1 VPPSTELSYLQ
12 AVVIGLL
19 QGVTELFPISS
30 LGHSVLVPA
39 WIGGSWEHLVTEGTQ
54 KDSTYLAFI
63 VALHVATAVALLV
76 FYARDWVGIIGGLV
90 TVLRTRTVAT
100 STQRLAVL
108 IIIATIPVGILG
120 LALEKT
126 LRTLFATPEAAAVFL
141 TLNGVILLAGEL
153 LRRNAANITGRV
165 PGGVAVGTG
174 VHRRLDTLDYREAA
188 FIGVFQSLA
197 LLAGISRSGV
207 SIVGG
212 LVRGLDHEDA
222 AKFAFLLATPVIL
235 AAGVYKLPELA
246 GPSAAHIHGQILV
259 GAAVAG
265 IAAYASL
272 RFLVRYFHTRTLLP
286 FVVYSLL
293 AGVISLVHFA

>member
-1 VPPSTELSYLQ
+1 M
-12 AVVIGLL
+12 
-19 QGVTELFPISS
+19 
-30 LGHSVLVPA
+30 
-39 WIGGSWEHLVTEGTQ
+39 
-54 KDSTYLAFI
+54 
-63 VALHVATAVALLV
+63 
-76 FYARDWVGIIGGLV
+76 
-90 TVLRTRTVAT
+90 
-100 STQRLAVL
+100 
-108 IIIATIPVGILG
+108 
-120 LALEKT
+120 
-126 LRTLFATPEAAAVFL
+126 
-141 TLNGVILLAGEL
+141 ILLAGEL
-153 LRRNAANITGRV
+153 LRRNAANTTGRV

-174 VHRRLDTLDYREAA
+174 VHRRLATLDYKEAA

-207 SIVGG
+207 SMVGG

-246 GPSAAHIHGQILV
+246 GPSASHIHGQILV

-265 IAAYASL
+265 VAAYASL

-286 FVVYSLL
+286 FVLYSLV

>member
-1 VPPSTELSYLQ
+1 ML
-12 AVVIGLL
+12 
-19 QGVTELFPISS
+19 GV
-30 LGHSVLVPA
+30 
-39 WIGGSWEHLVTEGTQ
+39 
-54 KDSTYLAFI
+54 
-63 VALHVATAVALLV
+63 
-76 FYARDWVGIIGGLV
+76 
-90 TVLRTRTVAT
+90 
-100 STQRLAVL
+100 
-108 IIIATIPVGILG
+108 
-120 LALEKT
+120 
-126 LRTLFATPEAAAVFL
+126 ATPEAAAVFL
-141 TLNGVILLAGEL
+141 TLNGLILLAGEL
-153 LRRNAANITGRV
+153 LRRSAANTTGRV

-174 VHRRLDTLDYREAA
+174 VHRRLDTLDYKEAA

-246 GPSAAHIHGQILV
+246 GPSASHIHGQILV

-265 IAAYASL
+265 VAAYASL

-286 FVVYSLL
+286 FVVYSLV

>member
-1 VPPSTELSYLQ
+1 MPPSTELSYLQ

-76 FYARDWVGIIGGLV
+76 FYARDWVGIIGGLL
-90 TVLRTRTVAT
+90 TVLRTRTVRT

-153 LRRNAANITGRV
+153 LRRSAANTTGRV

-265 IAAYASL
+265 VAAYASL

-286 FVVYSLL
+286 FVVYSLV